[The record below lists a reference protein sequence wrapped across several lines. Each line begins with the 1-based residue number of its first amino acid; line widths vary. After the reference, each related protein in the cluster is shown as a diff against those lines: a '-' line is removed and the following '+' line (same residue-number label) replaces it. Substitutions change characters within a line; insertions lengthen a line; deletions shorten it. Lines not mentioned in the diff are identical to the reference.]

1 MRLTALYAVIT
12 VAVDRLGAL
21 AEGLPVVINV
31 PRVASDDAASLDPS
45 PVSFSLPFA
54 GLPGYFP
61 GIPLTLKCLGT
72 FKDVSSKWPPIRIGG
87 TSEDYATFDPNLA
100 VPNVITGTA
109 PTGQGISTYGPLLMQ
124 LVADYQ
130 GPIVWGLNR
139 GGNNITNTIAA
150 AKAAVKQLPSLY
162 ALELGNEPVMHNKR
176 LDLRFAQ
183 PQAAA
188 MASSTTNPPAAP
200 DPFDLG
206 IHTPA
211 NLNRGARAA
220 LLQNSPAAVNST
232 IGVSPGPRRMA
243 QTPSSPLSAATIA
256 AATEGAARGN
266 LSSTFEQQPVS
277 IIESA
282 NDLARERIEEYNA
295 KLMVF
300 QAFCTKFEEAAQQF
314 TTGPHRR
321 FAQQFAD
328 SFLDSWK
335 RELSSAGPTIPKPTY
350 SSVAAASPRTD
361 RDRLTHRQP
370 QQHGR
375 RQTDP
380 PHRQGQQRTIAPP
393 RQDLRVFIRL
403 EAGAPARAHSS
414 YAIRTLI
421 QEKLGAV
428 SNKIRQVFQVRSG
441 WAVLTADSETRDFL
455 VEKQAEWAAEL
466 GATTVE
472 TNKEW
477 FTYVVSDF
485 PTRLTDFH
493 GKEVDSD
500 SIVSDEIEIQTGLK
514 PIDIRPSRQFSDNP
528 LTKTLLVS
536 FLKPIKRFWSLFGS
550 SAARLIDKT
559 DRPRQCETC
568 WGYHFARNCHRQP
581 VCQRCGKTGHIIDNC
596 TAPEQCINCL
606 GPHQANF
613 RKCPARPKRVHGV
626 LRRLTKEQR
635 GHVRTVGAE
644 AYRQRHLAQ
653 QPESHLEA
661 QQSDD
666 IASHE
671 QPSIRGP
678 SPAASGAPSCIMV
691 ATSPQ
696 AGYEAEEE
704 PEHPRPGSP
713 RKRRI
718 VLITRPLDQE

>member
-1 MRLTALYAVIT
+1 
-12 VAVDRLGAL
+12 
-21 AEGLPVVINV
+21 
-31 PRVASDDAASLDPS
+31 
-45 PVSFSLPFA
+45 
-54 GLPGYFP
+54 
-61 GIPLTLKCLGT
+61 
-72 FKDVSSKWPPIRIGG
+72 
-87 TSEDYATFDPNLA
+87 
-100 VPNVITGTA
+100 
-109 PTGQGISTYGPLLMQ
+109 
-124 LVADYQ
+124 
-130 GPIVWGLNR
+130 
-139 GGNNITNTIAA
+139 
-150 AKAAVKQLPSLY
+150 
-162 ALELGNEPVMHNKR
+162 
-176 LDLRFAQ
+176 
-183 PQAAA
+183 
-188 MASSTTNPPAAP
+188 
-200 DPFDLG
+200 
-206 IHTPA
+206 
-211 NLNRGARAA
+211 
-220 LLQNSPAAVNST
+220 
-232 IGVSPGPRRMA
+232 
-243 QTPSSPLSAATIA
+243 
-256 AATEGAARGN
+256 
-266 LSSTFEQQPVS
+266 
-277 IIESA
+277 
-282 NDLARERIEEYNA
+282 
-295 KLMVF
+295 MVF

-428 SNKIRQVFQVRSG
+428 SNKIRQVFQ
-441 WAVLTADSETRDFL
+441 
-455 VEKQAEWAAEL
+455 
-466 GATTVE
+466 
-472 TNKEW
+472 EW

-581 VCQRCGKTGHIIDNC
+581 VCQRCGKTGHIIHNC
-596 TAPEQCINCL
+596 TAPEHSAEESARRAPPTYQR
-606 GPHQANF
+606 AT
-613 RKCPARPKRVHGV
+613 RTCPDRWRGGIPTTTPGTTTRVASGSPTKRRHRITRTAEHSWSKSSGIRSTLVHHGGHKPSGGLRSGGGARASPT
-626 LRRLTKEQR
+626 RLTAKTA
-635 GHVRTVGAE
+635 HSS
-644 AYRQRHLAQ
+644 YH
-653 QPESHLEA
+653 S
-661 QQSDD
+661 S
-666 IASHE
+666 S
-671 QPSIRGP
+671 
-678 SPAASGAPSCIMV
+678 
-691 ATSPQ
+691 
-696 AGYEAEEE
+696 
-704 PEHPRPGSP
+704 
-713 RKRRI
+713 
-718 VLITRPLDQE
+718 